1 MCRISSSGRRAVNKI
16 ARWQM
21 EYSSVK
27 DRPTDTR
34 QCDPPD
40 RWHAAWDTGVVAARG
55 RRRDARRAGR
65 AIGQPVDACVL
76 ARVGVIGVRL
86 VGAAADPSTPGLVRT
101 DAEKGGSIRAA
112 AGAAGLGPSRTYNSV
127 DSDLDLIV

>member
-1 MCRISSSGRRAVNKI
+1 
-16 ARWQM
+16 M

-40 RWHAAWDTGVVAARG
+40 RWHAAWDTGVVAAP
-55 RRRDARRAGR
+55 RRAGR
-65 AIGQPVDACVL
+65 AIGEPVDACVL
-76 ARVGVIGVRL
+76 ARVGMIGVRL